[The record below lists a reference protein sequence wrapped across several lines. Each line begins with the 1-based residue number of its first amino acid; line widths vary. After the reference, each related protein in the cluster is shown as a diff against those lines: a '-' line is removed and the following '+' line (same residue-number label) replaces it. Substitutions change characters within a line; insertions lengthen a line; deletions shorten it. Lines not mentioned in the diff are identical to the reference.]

1 MGDSCWTLSW
11 LLGTC
16 FPLSVPDVD
25 TEARAAQGLRMAAST
40 RITVEL
46 TEDQVEAVGLPLGH
60 GYQVTGML
68 LDADGESV
76 ELPRV
81 AALTVSSAG
90 CTPWTRP
97 SSVDTTTPRSGRL
110 ADLVKPVDLR

>member
-1 MGDSCWTLSW
+1 LVTAAHAVSPSCS
-11 LLGTC
+11 
-16 FPLSVPDVD
+16 SS
-25 TEARAAQGLRMAAST
+25 ARTRAGSRGLRIAVPRT
-40 RITVEL
+40 
-46 TEDQVEAVGLPLGH
+46 DQVEAVGLPLGH